1 MPVSKL
7 KPEEEP
13 LGKGASKTALRTSRK
28 VVSKVKQGKPD
39 YALAHGKNF
48 DTEFVLMQINK
59 NQNAMYNEL
68 KLNKEF
74 ADLEISPRIWYVI
87 IGDEH
92 EQISLR
98 KFLTDYNETN
108 APVVH
113 SYLVEKVDC
122 GRDVLKPEY
131 YTNYIQLFNDLR
143 RFISMEIVANGYLN
157 TDIKLGNLCID
168 PETKEIMMI
177 DLDPNRVMRKQVG
190 IRDEVYVDYMLFQI
204 FVEMVKSGHNIRFD
218 ELFNQ
223 RDIITMIAMMM
234 QNFTITNYIYHP
246 LQNLFWYS
254 GLRTSNA
261 KEFIE
266 GRQRDPVSYNPQ
278 KAFELIMTQ
287 IDPQSVSS
295 GGAAAYSQTPTASAT
310 ASAFDVFGGHSAS
323 YPSHTFPPFFG
334 NGGGGGGGL
343 YVSYPSH
350 ANTQMLES
358 SEGEGEGGGGYGYST
373 SYPSQDETQML
384 GSRGGK
390 RKSKRRK
397 SKTKNKTNKRKRIN
411 K

>member
-7 KPEEEP
+7 YPTGIEE
-13 LGKGASKTALRTSRK
+13 GKGASKTALRTSRK
-28 VVSKVKQGKPD
+28 ALSQVKPVD
-39 YALAHGKNF
+39 RNYTIAHGKRF
-48 DTEFVLMQINK
+48 KKELIIMQINK
-59 NQNAMYNEL
+59 KQNAMYNEL
-68 KLNKEF
+68 KLNQEF
-74 ADLEISPRIWYVI
+74 EDLEISPKIWYVI
-87 IGDEH
+87 IGDKH

-98 KFLTDYNETN
+98 KFLTYYNANN
-108 APVVH
+108 APAVH
-113 SYLVEKVDC
+113 SYLVEKIDC
-122 GRDVLKPEY
+122 GRDMLKPEY
-131 YTNYIQLFNDLR
+131 YKDYIKLFGDLR

-177 DLDPNRVMRKQVG
+177 DLDPNRVMRKQVS
-190 IRDEVYVDYMLFQI
+190 IKDEVYVEYMLFQI
-204 FVEMVKSGHNIRFD
+204 FIEMVKSGHNIRFD
-218 ELFNQ
+218 DLFKQ
-223 RDIITMIAMMM
+223 HDIITMIAMMM

-254 GLRTSNA
+254 GLRTSTA

-287 IDPQSVSS
+287 IQPQSVSN
-295 GGAAAYSQTPTASAT
+295 GAAAAAYSLTPTAT
-310 ASAFDVFGGHSAS
+310 ASAFDVVGGHSAS
-323 YPSHTFPPFFG
+323 YPSYALPPFLG
-334 NGGGGGGGL
+334 NGGGGG
-343 YVSYPSH
+343 YPSN
-350 ANTQMLES
+350 ADTQMLGS
-358 SEGEGEGGGGYGYST
+358 SEGGGGYST
-373 SYPSQDETQML
+373 SYPSNADTQML

-390 RKSKRRK
+390 RKSKQRK